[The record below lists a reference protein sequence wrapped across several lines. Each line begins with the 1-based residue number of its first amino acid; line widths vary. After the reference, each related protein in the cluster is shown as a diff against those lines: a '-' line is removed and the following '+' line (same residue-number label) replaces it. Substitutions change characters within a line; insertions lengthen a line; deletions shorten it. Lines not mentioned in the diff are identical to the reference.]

1 MSNISVKFAFA
12 LIVVCASLGASF
24 AGHAG
29 SAATRNMPT
38 TTGFSEVRKCFQG
51 NRATAA
57 ERKRAEFVH
66 SDGVC
71 WAPQNT
77 IDDPGV

>member
-1 MSNISVKFAFA
+1 MWNISAKFAFA
-12 LIVVCASLGASF
+12 LLVVFASLAASF
-24 AGHAG
+24 ARHGGLAV
-29 SAATRNMPT
+29 TRNI
-38 TTGFSEVRKCFQG
+38 GSSGAGKCFQG
-51 NRATAA
+51 SRATAA

>member
-1 MSNISVKFAFA
+1 MSNISVKIAFA
-12 LIVVCASLGASF
+12 LFVVFASLGASF
-24 AGHAG
+24 ARHAG

-38 TTGFSEVRKCFQG
+38 TTGFSGVQKCFQG
-51 NRATAA
+51 RATAA

-71 WAPQNT
+71 WAPQDA

>member
-1 MSNISVKFAFA
+1 MSKSIKLAFA
-12 LIVVCASLGASF
+12 LFAVFASLGGSF
-24 AGHAG
+24 ARHAG
-29 SAATRNMPT
+29 PAATRSTPT
-38 TTGFSEVRKCFQG
+38 TIGSSGPRKCFQA

-57 ERKRAEFVH
+57 ERNRADFVH

-77 IDDPGV
+77 IDGPGV